1 MFHLS
6 CPSQLQHLLLRGPR
20 LWEEGGPLHVV
31 FPCSSPRPTVVWRS
45 GAGPTSPFFEGK
57 PWRRFSVSCPVEGY
71 RPFSCREGL
80 FRWTSSRLFFEWG
93 MLRRCHPFHFPCRF
107 PAGSRLLVS
116 FAGSAHPSLMRGFQ
130 LRSQG
135 VHGGGPFRS
144 LPFPDS
150 SRRLF
155 IALLDFP
162 FVAWQRPKRPPC
174 LLLRGLGDVL
184 SFKVFRS
191 QVLVP

>member
-6 CPSQLQHLLLRGPR
+6 CPSQLLRLLLRGPR
-20 LWEEGGPLHVV
+20 LWEEGGLSMWFSLVPALD
-31 FPCSSPRPTVVWRS
+31 PQSSGGRGQAPS
-45 GAGPTSPFFEGK
+45 SPFFGGK
-57 PWRRFSVSCPVEGY
+57 PWRRFGVSCPVEGCH
-71 RPFSCREGL
+71 PFSRREGL
-80 FRWTSSRLFFEWG
+80 FRWSSSRLFLGWG
-93 MLRRCHPFHFPCRF
+93 MLRRCSPFHYPCPF

-116 FAGSAHPSLMRGFQ
+116 FAGSASPFPVAGISAPLARGPW
-130 LRSQG
+130 R
-135 VHGGGPFRS
+135 GPFRS
-144 LPFPDS
+144 LSFPDS

-162 FVAWQRPKRPPC
+162 FVAWRRPKRPPC

-184 SFKVFRS
+184 SFKVFCS